1 MSENLRDN
9 KYSLNGSSSTY
20 STKRSSRETANVANV
35 GHSVGTGDDQV
46 SWGAGASRS
55 LYNVNTNTSS
65 TDMLNRNL
73 LNSRLWKGVPQLTE
87 DQIRSFEPAYTG
99 HQFLFV
105 INVPKFMTTGY
116 YENKN
121 LHAQM
126 KNLKSVIERASTS
139 FSDGAEITA
148 QFDNQDDGAGRKMSH
163 MVNVTHEQNDITIRL
178 HEFAGLPVK
187 NALESWLTGVYDI
200 NSQHGNY
207 FGNLGIP
214 GGWCT
219 ANHTMSLLVVQ
230 TDPSWTEIQ
239 DAAYYYNM
247 MPNNVPFDHWNWT
260 KGESQIVQ
268 DADITFNCNRLR
280 NPAVMYAAEKYMNAR
295 ILSLVST
302 SVFNTRQFVPTTF
315 SDGALAYNGFEQEIG
330 TWSSKSYDNATIID
344 DVQYNAKITNSNAKS
359 SDPFVKK
366 WYGTESN
373 KNDTE
378 KSIATDYYNAT
389 GTTDTTNYTENL

>member
-1 MSENLRDN
+1 MSIEKTAGQRATKSDGG
-9 KYSLNGSSSTY
+9 YSLASSSSST
-20 STKRSSRETANVANV
+20 SSRQTARVAYSGSTADNPDV
-35 GHSVGTGDDQV
+35 N
-46 SWGAGASRS
+46 WGAGASRS
-55 LYNVNTNTSS
+55 LYNVNSNTSG
-65 TDMLNRNL
+65 TEMLDRNL

-87 DQIRSFEPAYTG
+87 DQMKAFEPAYTG

-116 YENKN
+116 YANTN

-126 KNLKSVIERASTS
+126 KNLKSIIERASTS

-315 SDGALAYNGFEQEIG
+315 SDGALAYNGFKQEIG
-330 TWSSKSYDNATIID
+330 LYSSHNDNAYIID
-344 DVQYNAKITNSNAKS
+344 KTQYNAQITNTDRDDS
-359 SDPFVKK
+359 SFVEG
-366 WYGTESN
+366 WQE
-373 KNDTE
+373 TE
-378 KSIATDYYNAT
+378 KNASKT
-389 GTTDTTNYTENL
+389 VTQTYANDMDTAE